1 MSTIKLVKG
10 NLLDA
15 KEQFVCHQCNCVTRW
30 AAHLAKDVFQR
41 FPHAD
46 VYPPRIPLGYR
57 DQPGTIKVC
66 GDGNDQRFVIAMF
79 AQVYPGSSK
88 AGYTSDVDSIPSRA
102 RYFKE
107 CLDKM
112 ANGLTMASVAFPW
125 QIGCGA
131 AGGDWGTYVDM
142 ICDFSD
148 KTIADVTI
156 YKLPGL

>member
-1 MSTIKLVKG
+1 MRAIKLVHG

-46 VYPPRIPLGYR
+46 VYSPRIPLGYR
-57 DQPGTIKVC
+57 DQPGTIKIS
-66 GDGNDQRFVIAMF
+66 GDGHDQRFVVAMF
-79 AQVYPGSSK
+79 AQVYPGKSK
-88 AGYTSDVDSIPSRA
+88 ASYANDVDSIASRA
-102 RYFKE
+102 TYFKE

-112 ANGLTMASVAFPW
+112 AETPMASVAFPW

-142 ICDFSD
+142 ICEFSD
-148 KTIADVTI
+148 NTIADVTI